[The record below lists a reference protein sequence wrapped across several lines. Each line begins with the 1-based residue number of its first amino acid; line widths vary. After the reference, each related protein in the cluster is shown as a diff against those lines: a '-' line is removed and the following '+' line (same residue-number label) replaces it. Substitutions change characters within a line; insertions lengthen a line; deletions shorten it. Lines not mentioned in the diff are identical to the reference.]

1 MGGKPL
7 KIYPFGLIL
16 PQFEKSSPYYRLIN
30 FSLLTNFES
39 GKRRNM
45 GFLIVSILVAIA
57 TATSVY
63 IATASVMLAFIAY
76 ATAGT
81 FTLLSAVIADG
92 LADLRLKD

>member
-1 MGGKPL
+1 
-7 KIYPFGLIL
+7 
-16 PQFEKSSPYYRLIN
+16 
-30 FSLLTNFES
+30 
-39 GKRRNM
+39 M